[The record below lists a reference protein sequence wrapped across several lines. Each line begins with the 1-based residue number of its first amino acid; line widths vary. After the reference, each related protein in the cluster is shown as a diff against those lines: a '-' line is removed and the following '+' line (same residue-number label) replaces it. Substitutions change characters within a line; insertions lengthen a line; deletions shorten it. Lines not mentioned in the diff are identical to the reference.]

1 MHFPNILAT
10 ALLASTAAT
19 LPLFASTQLSSAGHL
34 RPREL
39 VTREL
44 EVRDILENL
53 SAFERRQI
61 LGGLVGGDDG
71 GNSADSPTGSSTSDS
86 SLGGSTSS
94 SETSS
99 NVTSSSS
106 STSCEFLGGCA
117 AASGA
122 TCPVDGTDASVS
134 DSETSSS
141 ICGSSTSTNTSGIL
155 RLRGVGGVLIKRI
168 GAALSFS
175 HA

>member
-1 MHFPNILAT
+1 MHFSNILAT
-10 ALLASTAAT
+10 SLLASTAVAS
-19 LPLFASTQLSSAGHL
+19 PLYRRTQLSSAGHL
-34 RPREL
+34 RPKEL

-44 EVRDILENL
+44 EVRDILEHLN
-53 SAFERRQI
+53 AFERRQL
-61 LGGLVGGDDG
+61 LGGLLGGDDG
-71 GNSADSPTGSSTSDS
+71 GESADSPTGSSTSDS

-106 STSCEFLGGCA
+106 STSCEFLGGCS

-122 TCPVDGTDASVS
+122 TCPVDASGSTTS
-134 DSETSSS
+134 DSNTSSS
-141 ICGSSTSTNTSGIL
+141 ICGSSTSTNTSGFIGL
-155 RLRGVGGVLIKRI
+155 RDVGGKLMRRI

-175 HA
+175 RA

>member
-1 MHFPNILAT
+1 MHFSNILAT

-19 LPLFASTQLSSAGHL
+19 LPLLASTELSSAGHL

-44 EVRDILENL
+44 EVRDILEHLNT
-53 SAFERRQI
+53 FERRQTI
-61 LGGLVGGDDG
+61 GGLLGGDDG

-106 STSCEFLGGCA
+106 STSCGGCA

-155 RLRGVGGVLIKRI
+155 RLRGVGGMLIKRI
-168 GAALSFS
+168 GAALSLS

>member
-1 MHFPNILAT
+1 MIDIGSVIALEVDCILLCTSTPPLHSFFLHSLVQTTRCAELLLTTMHFSNILAT

-19 LPLFASTQLSSAGHL
+19 LPLLASTELSSAGHL

-44 EVRDILENL
+44 EVRDILEHLNT
-53 SAFERRQI
+53 FERRQTI
-61 LGGLVGGDDG
+61 GGLLGGDDG

-106 STSCEFLGGCA
+106 STSCGM
-117 AASGA
+117 
-122 TCPVDGTDASVS
+122 
-134 DSETSSS
+134 SSS
-141 ICGSSTSTNTSGIL
+141 EPGTY
-155 RLRGVGGVLIKRI
+155 
-168 GAALSFS
+168 
-175 HA
+175 